1 MGFLEHLAELRDRLI
16 KAFLG
21 LAVTTL
27 ISMLFANVILAYLTT
42 PVGQDDFHLQTLGP
56 TEGVVIYFRV
66 ALLAGGIVSIPWITW
81 QLWMFIAPGL
91 TRGEKRYI
99 LLSLPATTLLFLIG
113 VLFAWFILM
122 PAALG
127 FLQDFQSDIFQAGWT
142 ADQYVAFVTSLLF
155 WIGVSFEMP
164 LIFFILSRMGLVSP
178 GALRRNWRLA
188 VVGASVAAALITP
201 TIDPFNMLLVMGPLL
216 TLYALS
222 IVLSSMAYRRGG
234 FSQ

>member
-99 LLSLPATTLLFLIG
+99 LLSTLSDWRVVCVVHPHACGFGLPPGLSERHLSGG
-113 VLFAWFILM
+113 V
-122 PAALG
+122 
-127 FLQDFQSDIFQAGWT
+127 DS
-142 ADQYVAFVTSLLF
+142 
-155 WIGVSFEMP
+155 
-164 LIFFILSRMGLVSP
+164 
-178 GALRRNWRLA
+178 
-188 VVGASVAAALITP
+188 
-201 TIDPFNMLLVMGPLL
+201 
-216 TLYALS
+216 
-222 IVLSSMAYRRGG
+222 
-234 FSQ
+234 